1 MMCSIVEYM
10 CNIEIGGLGISLKII
25 ITVCRLRHYCL
36 GLAIVAE
43 SILSSYYNI
52 YLLYTQYINVSNY
65 TSLA

>member
-36 GLAIVAE
+36 GLAIVAP
-43 SILSSYYNI
+43 ILSSYYNI
-52 YLLYTQYINVSNY
+52 YVYCIFNIIM
-65 TSLA
+65 